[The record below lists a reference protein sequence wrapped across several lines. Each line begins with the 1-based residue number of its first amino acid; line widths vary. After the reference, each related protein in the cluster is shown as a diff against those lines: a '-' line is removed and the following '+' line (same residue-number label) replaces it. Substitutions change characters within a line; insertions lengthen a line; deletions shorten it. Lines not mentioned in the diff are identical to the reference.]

1 MLNCTGTPNN
11 ENKTAIIENI
21 TQKFRETYP
30 EVDGEAY
37 IGYPIYMDEYANTE
51 VCVDLALVTRIG
63 VFIIN
68 ILLKSVTDYGEIQ
81 DNILIKV
88 ENKFKKQPFLIRKRK
103 LIFDFYGITYA
114 VEKMDKIEDN
124 LIAFSDDEFFQIIDK
139 YKEKQLF
146 DETKYNAILSG
157 IQEAY
162 GLNNRVERVGVK
174 EGTKAYLINQ
184 MNGLVEKYDAAQ
196 MDAILAD
203 TKGIQRIRG
212 MAGSGKTIV
221 LARKAVELHM
231 KHRDWTIV
239 VTYSTRSLRN
249 QLVNLIGKFYAS
261 KNDGAKYDPK
271 KIRIMQAWGSA
282 SSIGV
287 YYDICLKHG
296 ISPMNFNTAKQKYGA
311 NKAFSKI
318 CENVLNDI
326 KDFNKMYDCILI
338 DEAQDFD
345 KNFMRLCLN
354 VLGTDQRLVYAYDE
368 LQKLNEETMPMPQEI
383 FGQGIEV
390 DTPLTVCYRNQ
401 GRAIVTAHAI
411 GMGLYR
417 EEDKGL
423 IQIPNSEDVWEA
435 IGYSTDK
442 PIRAGEPAT
451 LYRTI
456 KTSPELL
463 KVDPNEIIDF
473 LSYDSFQD
481 LRKALIEMLKKDIR
495 EEQLLPSDIMIID
508 MDAIESADNRQKLM
522 NLLYEDEDYD
532 VNEEGALNIH
542 SAGSTS
548 PEDFFRKN
556 SIVYSSIYRAKGN
569 EAFMIYIVNA
579 QKCINSLTPRSDR
592 NALFTAITRSK
603 GWVRVMGF
611 GDEMKQLCQE
621 FEAIKQHDY
630 KLYFKRYPTDE
641 EKKQLIL
648 NNKDVDASIMKSIGT
663 TRALFNKVKE
673 ESNVSNLQLMME
685 VLGVSTK
692 EELLK
697 MLMNE
702 GEE

>member
-1 MLNCTGTPNN
+1 MLNCTGIPNDP
-11 ENKTAIIENI
+11 NKEEIIENI
-21 TQKFRETYP
+21 IHQFNEKYP
-30 EVDGEAY
+30 NTKGEAY

-51 VCVDLALVTRIG
+51 VCVDLALVTKIG
-63 VFIIN
+63 VFIVN
-68 ILLKSVTDYGEIQ
+68 ILLNSVTDYGEIQ

-88 ENKFKKQPFLIRKRK
+88 ENKFKKQPFLLKKRK

-114 VEKMDKIEDN
+114 VEQMPRIEDN
-124 LIAFSDDEFFQIIDK
+124 LIAFSNEEFFEIIDE
-139 YKEKQLF
+139 YKEENSF
-146 DETKYNAILSG
+146 EDAKYDAILSG

-162 GLNNRVERVGVK
+162 GLNTRVERPGVK

-184 MNGLVEKYDAAQ
+184 MNSLIEKYDAAQ

-231 KHRDWTIV
+231 KHREWTIV
-239 VTYSTRSLRN
+239 ITYSTRSLRN
-249 QLVNLIGKFYAS
+249 QLVNLIAKFYAL
-261 KNDGAKYDPK
+261 KNDGAKYDSK
-271 KIRIMQAWGSA
+271 KIRVMQAWGS
-282 SSIGV
+282 SNSLGV

-296 ISPMNFNTAKQKYGA
+296 ISPMNFNTAKQKYG
-311 NKAFSKI
+311 KTRAFSKI
-318 CENVLNDI
+318 CENVLNEV
-326 KDFNKMYDCILI
+326 KEFNKMYDCILI

-345 KNFMRLCLN
+345 KNFMRLCLK
-354 VLGTDQRLVYAYDE
+354 VLGSDQRLVYAYDE

-383 FGQGIEV
+383 FGQAIEV

-423 IQIPNSEDVWEA
+423 LQIPNSEDVWEA

-442 PIRAGEPAT
+442 PIKAGEPAT
-451 LYRTI
+451 LYRTL

-463 KVDPNEIIDF
+463 KVNPDEIIDF
-473 LSYDSFQD
+473 WSYETFKD
-481 LRKALIEMLKKDIR
+481 LRTDLIEMLKKDLYQ
-495 EEQLLPSDIMIID
+495 EQLLPSDIMIID
-508 MDAIESADNRQKLM
+508 MDAIESASNRMRLM
-522 NLLYEDEDYD
+522 NLLYEDENYD
-532 VNEEGALNIH
+532 PNGEEALEIH
-542 SAGSTS
+542 SAGTTS
-548 PEDFFRKN
+548 PEDFFRKD

-603 GWVRVMGF
+603 GWVRVMGY

-621 FEAIKQHDY
+621 FEETKKHDF
-630 KLYFKRYPTDE
+630 KLYFKRYPTEE

-648 NNKDVDASIMKSIGT
+648 NNKDVDASIIKSIGT
-663 TRALFNKVKE
+663 TRALFNKARE

>member
-1 MLNCTGTPNN
+1 M
-11 ENKTAIIENI
+11 
-21 TQKFRETYP
+21 
-30 EVDGEAY
+30 
-37 IGYPIYMDEYANTE
+37 
-51 VCVDLALVTRIG
+51 
-63 VFIIN
+63 
-68 ILLKSVTDYGEIQ
+68 
-81 DNILIKV
+81 
-88 ENKFKKQPFLIRKRK
+88 
-103 LIFDFYGITYA
+103 
-114 VEKMDKIEDN
+114 
-124 LIAFSDDEFFQIIDK
+124 
-139 YKEKQLF
+139 
-146 DETKYNAILSG
+146 
-157 IQEAY
+157 
-162 GLNNRVERVGVK
+162 
-174 EGTKAYLINQ
+174 
-184 MNGLVEKYDAAQ
+184 
-196 MDAILAD
+196 
-203 TKGIQRIRG
+203 
-212 MAGSGKTIV
+212 
-221 LARKAVELHM
+221 
-231 KHRDWTIV
+231 
-239 VTYSTRSLRN
+239 
-249 QLVNLIGKFYAS
+249 NLIGKFYAS